1 VDTGDD
7 RDDARTRYVCVAT
20 VHGPIE
26 EAQVCAFLHSN
37 GIPAQTRGEA
47 IRKIHGI
54 TLDGIGA
61 AEVLVPAQFA
71 LAARELIARAERG
84 ELRIDEEADV
94 DAGAEDD
101 DRAGEDGTADLE

>member
-1 VDTGDD
+1 MSTEDH
-7 RDDARTRYVCVAT
+7 RDAPPGRYVPVAT

-26 EAQVCAFLHSN
+26 EAQICSFLRSN

-61 AEVLVPAQFA
+61 AEVLVPAQYA
-71 LAARELIARAERG
+71 LAARELIERVERG
-84 ELRIDEEADV
+84 ELRIDEENDEEQ
-94 DAGAEDD
+94 EDS
-101 DRAGEDGTADLE
+101 ETVS